1 MDKKVE
7 NVPFIWMEESKEQ
20 FYTPMKSKR
29 KFKSKKKE
37 FVGWG
42 SKPLIEFLQSIGK
55 DTSQNLSHYD
65 VTAIINTY
73 VNENSLFHPKRKK
86 TVVCDEKLHSLLGR
100 KSVSRFKIHDML
112 EPHFVGNQEEAES
125 GDELFYSSDEE
136 EDNVCATRKQH
147 SLQKKKVV
155 ETPKSCFAAIVPENI
170 KLVYLRRSLVENL
183 IKKPEEF
190 EDKVV
195 GSIVRVKCDPNDY
208 LQKNSHQLVR
218 VAGIRKVSGTDGNT
232 ESLLQV
238 CNSVKDIHICMLSD
252 DKFSEEECKDF
263 QQRMKD
269 GLLKR
274 LTVVEL
280 KQKAQRLHE
289 DITKHWIARELDLL
303 QNLIDR
309 ANEKGWRK
317 ELFEYL
323 ERRQLLQTESEQSRL
338 LLEVPDIVAEEIE
351 LEAEPE
357 EFSNNAK
364 AGNDPL
370 IRPIP
375 EKISDSLMYSSAVE
389 PVSTQISGGM
399 DAAGQYL
406 TGSPRYGSFK
416 ATEVIEL
423 TDDEDKQEDQIGEN
437 QSVGEHLGS
446 LIWYYL
452 DPQGQTQGPFS
463 TASLK
468 RWSDAEYFPPDFKV
482 WKKGENQENSVLL
495 SNMLHQS
502 YTD

>member
-55 DTSQNLSHYD
+55 DTSQNLSQYD

-86 TVVCDEKLHSLLGR
+86 TVVCDEKLHSLFGR

-112 EPHFVGNQEEAES
+112 EPHFVGNQEETES

-183 IKKPEEF
+183 IKKPAEF
-190 EDKVV
+190 EEKVV

-208 LQKNSHQLVR
+208 LKKNSHQLVR
-218 VAGIRKVSGTDGNT
+218 
-232 ESLLQV
+232 
-238 CNSVKDIHICMLSD
+238 
-252 DKFSEEECKDF
+252 EECKDF

-274 LTVVEL
+274 LTVV
-280 KQKAQRLHE
+280 
-289 DITKHWIARELDLL
+289 
-303 QNLIDR
+303 
-309 ANEKGWRK
+309 
-317 ELFEYL
+317 
-323 ERRQLLQTESEQSRL
+323 
-338 LLEVPDIVAEEIE
+338 
-351 LEAEPE
+351 
-357 EFSNNAK
+357 
-364 AGNDPL
+364 
-370 IRPIP
+370 
-375 EKISDSLMYSSAVE
+375 
-389 PVSTQISGGM
+389 
-399 DAAGQYL
+399 GQYL
-406 TGSPRYGSFK
+406 TGSPCYGSFK

-482 WKKGENQENSVLL
+482 WKKGESQENSVLL

-502 YTD
+502 YTG

>member
-1 MDKKVE
+1 MDW
-7 NVPFIWMEESKEQ
+7 NSSLKEI
-20 FYTPMKSKR
+20 KC
-29 KFKSKKKE
+29 
-37 FVGWG
+37 
-42 SKPLIEFLQSIGK
+42 L
-55 DTSQNLSHYD
+55 
-65 VTAIINTY
+65 
-73 VNENSLFHPKRKK
+73 
-86 TVVCDEKLHSLLGR
+86 CC
-100 KSVSRFKIHDML
+100 HDA
-112 EPHFVGNQEEAES
+112 F
-125 GDELFYSSDEE
+125 
-136 EDNVCATRKQH
+136 T
-147 SLQKKKVV
+147 
-155 ETPKSCFAAIVPENI
+155 
-170 KLVYLRRSLVENL
+170 
-183 IKKPEEF
+183 
-190 EDKVV
+190 
-195 GSIVRVKCDPNDY
+195 
-208 LQKNSHQLVR
+208 
-218 VAGIRKVSGTDGNT
+218 
-232 ESLLQV
+232 
-238 CNSVKDIHICMLSD
+238 
-252 DKFSEEECKDF
+252 
-263 QQRMKD
+263 
-269 GLLKR
+269 
-274 LTVVEL
+274 
-280 KQKAQRLHE
+280 
-289 DITKHWIARELDLL
+289 
-303 QNLIDR
+303 
-309 ANEKGWRK
+309 
-317 ELFEYL
+317 LFEYL